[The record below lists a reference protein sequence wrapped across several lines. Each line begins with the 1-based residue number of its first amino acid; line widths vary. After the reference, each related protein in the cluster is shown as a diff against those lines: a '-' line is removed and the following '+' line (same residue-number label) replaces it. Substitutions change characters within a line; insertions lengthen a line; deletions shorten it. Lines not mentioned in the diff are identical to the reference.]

1 MPIYEYRCDKCKH
14 SFEMIRRVSESDEGL
29 QCPVCKGSKVNRLM
43 SVFSSQSQ
51 GSSPTA
57 NASSCSPGP
66 YT

>member
-1 MPIYEYRCDKCKH
+1 MPIYEYRCDECGH

-29 QCPVCKGSKVNRLM
+29 QCPTCKGSKVNRLM

-51 GSSPTA
+51 GSSSTA